1 MTNEVDMLL
10 QRRTGCEID
19 LVEMVFQNKQ
29 ADNPAGIVPSKK
41 SNYQSNASL
50 TTYVVSLTLIFS
62 VNCHE
67 KS

>member
-10 QRRTGCEID
+10 HRRTGCEID

-41 SNYQSNASL
+41 RYLPVESFFDNICCIIDSD
-50 TTYVVSLTLIFS
+50 IFS
-62 VNCHE
+62 
-67 KS
+67 KLS